1 VVETF
6 GFRLVRV
13 KQDFGSL
20 ITRDLMPTK
29 TDRILSYL
37 PGTFRALLP
46 VTGQPSA
53 LHAIANAVGG
63 ELQQGENKLAEVMLS
78 HWVDTADRNAA
89 DIADLAQIAA
99 LYGLAPQ
106 EDEELEPFRRHL
118 KRYVRTFIEGTVT
131 VQGVLRVAAEALG
144 LEIADGYEDL
154 DTWWKR
160 PTPEEIFPAFDARD
174 AAAHVLGFPY
184 AVDRGEPAKPARLIG
199 TPDLSSGVTLPTGAV
214 LYLQVD
220 GAETQTIHLVPT
232 GADPHVTLVQLVERI
247 NAVFQPLIGHDVA
260 ASDGLHLI
268 ITSPSFGPSSRL
280 EFEEG
285 SGEAGPFVMGLPP
298 LTYFGQPAYAA
309 SITGSVDLNG
319 DLDLRA
325 TRYLRLAVNGGPA
338 IEVDCG
344 GATPGHRMVEEVCD
358 AINALAGGA
367 LASVI
372 ESVGAKYL
380 RLTSPTAGNDSSLA
394 FLPAP
399 GQDAAN
405 RLFGPHNP
413 VYLGSDEVP
422 AEVFSP
428 DHSVGGNSG
437 ASVNLSV
444 RYNLRLSID
453 DSVAIT
459 VNCAGLVPG
468 ETDLDEVANAINA
481 AFGPTLGSDI
491 ARRVGR
497 RLRLVSPSTGD
508 FSQIRFETPDEAD
521 ATELLFG
528 LPPRLRR
535 GSAPTAARLVGKKE
549 IDEVNLL
556 GRYLLNVRVDGAPPV
571 LVDLRHGVANS
582 RQAILNDL
590 VHAIEAQLGDDT
602 ATDDGLHL
610 ILASPTIGSGSSL
623 EIIPFEVLARQ
634 NYVSRA
640 FISDEAAQAI
650 FGAHRAKAVGI
661 AATRARLIGQPDL
674 SHGVDLRQNSHIRLS
689 VDGHDFE
696 DIPCAGPRP
705 RATLL
710 EEIVAAINAQWQ
722 PILHSDVAFSDGRH
736 LILASPSEG
745 AASSLRFE
753 PPQAFDALEQLL
765 GLPPVTTFG
774 AASSSV
780 TLVGLTDLSTGVDL
794 PAHAAIK
801 IGRDEAA
808 PVEIALTDDVPTHLA
823 LTEIVVAISL
833 AMGSGFASEN
843 GLHLILLSAKQG
855 AASRIELAAPAGT
868 DVTALLFG
876 FPAPRLYTGTDA
888 QAAILLGQVA
898 LVGEKDLTVRRFLR
912 IGVDGKPPLDI
923 DCAAADPAK
932 TELDDIVARINAV
945 LKADVASAAGDFLKL
960 QSPTA
965 GPSSRLTL
973 ERYTGGDARSLL
985 FGEIPAETTGIAPT
999 PASLTSPISLTAG
1012 VDLSQRSVLRIA
1024 VDGGRPFDVTVSG
1037 AAPEQ
1042 TFFTEIVAAI
1052 DAASPGLAS
1061 SVELD
1066 QLRLTSPTAG
1076 PTSSVEV
1083 LPLRAIELI
1092 EYLPQPAEIVA
1103 SSLRHGDTWNV
1114 DNDGVGEIYG
1124 EIWLYAPSGASGPM
1138 LVNEASRWQVS
1149 LLTAF
1154 RPGERAHIWSD
1165 LARGLLAERI
1175 AVDGQVL
1182 PIPPDEISAG
1192 PLGGVAFVPFPAN
1205 VNEWL
1210 LTASSVGAA
1219 RLHLN
1224 NPLASRLVSLHSFV
1238 SSPGQPAIAVN
1249 VTEAAAIPEMPTLPG
1264 DGPLPDNGTSVRLV
1278 GKLTLTAGQW
1288 QLRDGTLILAR
1299 LRNGLPGGL
1308 MATRNRI
1315 VAVQGPFF
1323 AAEPPETHPLLIVEQ
1338 VDCLF
1343 DVTISADSGVVE
1355 SFPGVTIGS
1364 PADDPN
1370 ELAWQVRTSQLVR
1383 ADVLDKAGVLR
1394 LPRGRSRF
1402 RYLDCLVDRFNQCV
1416 FGGKK
1421 FPGGARFAGGICQQR
1436 ARFNLSRFA
1445 YSPPEG
1451 EMAVFDSA
1459 TPYDGLPVEIR
1470 FAWSSHRPG
1479 TMQVRLPADL
1489 PSRFGDC
1496 FNQARFS
1503 RRSTLPEMFEH
1514 AVTEPAPE
1522 KEPRHI
1528 VNLINDEATGSQLVQ
1543 AQVVPRVPLGWAA
1556 QTIPFRKARPL
1567 TLGSEETPARIYL
1580 LDPDVDGFI
1589 ELRARSEGDYGN
1601 SITVAVRKSGPALF
1615 DISVAFNGSRF
1626 DSARQTVA
1634 GPDLP
1639 ELVLDLLKPAPVGV
1653 RQAKS
1658 AGVQVQVT
1666 RGGVEHAV

>member
-1 VVETF
+1 
-6 GFRLVRV
+6 
-13 KQDFGSL
+13 
-20 ITRDLMPTK
+20 MPTK

-46 VTGQPSA
+46 VTGQASA
-53 LHAIANAVGG
+53 LYATANAVGG

-89 DIADLAQIAA
+89 ETGDLRQIADLAQIAA

-106 EDEELEPFRRHL
+106 DDEELEPFRRHL

-131 VQGVLRVAAEALG
+131 VQGILRIAAEALG
-144 LEIADGYEDL
+144 LEIADSYEDI

-160 PTPEEIFPAFDARD
+160 PTPEEILPAFDARD

-184 AVDRGEPAKPARLIG
+184 AVDRGEPAKPARLAG
-199 TPDLSSGVTLPTGAV
+199 TPDLSAGVTLQTGAV

-220 GAETQTIHLVPT
+220 GAETQTVYLVPS
-232 GADPHVTLVQLVERI
+232 GADPHVTLAQLVERI

-260 ASDGLHLI
+260 STDGLHLL

-285 SGEAGPFVMGLPP
+285 SGEAGPLVMGLPP

-309 SITGSVDLNG
+309 SITGSADLNG

-325 TRYLRLAVNGGPA
+325 TRYLRLAVDGGPA

-344 GATPGHRMVEEVCD
+344 GATPGHRTVEEVRD
-358 AINALAGGA
+358 AINALAGGT
-367 LASVI
+367 LAAVI
-372 ESVGAKYL
+372 ESVGVKYL
-380 RLTSPTAGNDSSLA
+380 RLASPTTGNDSAIA

-428 DHSVGGNSG
+428 DHSVDG
-437 ASVNLSV
+437 VNLSV
-444 RYNLRLSID
+444 RYNLRLSVD
-453 DSVAIT
+453 DSVAVTI
-459 VNCAGLVPG
+459 NCAGLVPG
-468 ETDLDEVANAINA
+468 ETGLDEVANAINA
-481 AFGPTLGSDI
+481 AFGPTFGSDV

-556 GRYLLNVRVDGAPPV
+556 GRYLLNVRLDGAPPV
-571 LVDLRHGVANS
+571 LVDLRQGVANP
-582 RQAILNDL
+582 RQAILNEL
-590 VHAIEAQLGDDT
+590 VHAVEAQLGDDT

-610 ILASPTIGSGSSL
+610 ILASPTIGSGSSI
-623 EIIPFEVLARQ
+623 EISPFEVFTRQ

-640 FISDEAAQAI
+640 FISGEAAQAI
-650 FGAHRAKAVGI
+650 FGAHRAKAVGV
-661 AATRARLIGQPDL
+661 AATRARLVGQPDL

-689 VDGHDFE
+689 VDGHGFE

-710 EEIVAAINAQWQ
+710 EEIVAAINAKWQ
-722 PILHSDVAFSDGRH
+722 PIVHSDVAFSDGRH

-753 PPQAFDALEQLL
+753 PPQAFDALDQLL

-774 AASSSV
+774 AAVNSV
-780 TLVGLTDLSTGVDL
+780 TLVGLTDLSAGVDL

-801 IGRDEAA
+801 IGRDETA
-808 PVEIALTDDVPTHLA
+808 PVEITLTGDDPAHLA

-833 AMGSGFASEN
+833 AMGSGVASEN

-868 DVTALLFG
+868 DVTPLLFG
-876 FPAPRLYTGTDA
+876 FPAPRAYTGTDA
-888 QAAILLGQVA
+888 QAATLLGQVA
-898 LVGEKDLTVRRFLR
+898 LVGEKDLMARRFLR
-912 IGVDGKPPLDI
+912 IGVDGKPALDI

-932 TELDDIVARINAV
+932 TELEDIVARINAA
-945 LKADVASAAGDFLKL
+945 LKADVASAAGDFLQL
-960 QSPTA
+960 QSPTT

-973 ERYTGGDARSLL
+973 EHYTGGDARALL
-985 FGEIPAETTGIAPT
+985 FGDVPAETSGVDPT
-999 PASLTSPISLTAG
+999 PATLTSPISLTAG
-1012 VDLSQRSVLRIA
+1012 ADLSQRSVLRIR

-1042 TFFTEIVAAI
+1042 TFVNEIVAAI
-1052 DAASPGLAS
+1052 DAATPGVAS
-1061 SVELD
+1061 AVELD

-1092 EYLPQPAEIVA
+1092 EYLPQPAEIIA
-1103 SSLRHGDTWNV
+1103 PTLRHGDTWNV
-1114 DNDGVGEIYG
+1114 NNDGVGETYG
-1124 EIWLYAPSGASGPM
+1124 EIWLYAPSGAAGPM

-1154 RPGERAHIWSD
+1154 RPGERAHIWHD
-1165 LARGLLAERI
+1165 LARGLQAER
-1175 AVDGQVL
+1175 VDADGL
-1182 PIPPDEISAG
+1182 FHPIPPGEISAG
-1192 PLGGVAFVPFPAN
+1192 PLGGAAFVPFPEN
-1205 VNEWL
+1205 VTEWL
-1210 LTASSVGAA
+1210 LTGSSVGAA
-1219 RLHLN
+1219 YLQLN
-1224 NPLASRLVSLHSFV
+1224 NPLASRLVSLHAFI
-1238 SSPGQPAIAVN
+1238 SSPSQPAIAVN
-1249 VTEAAAIPEMPTLPG
+1249 VTEAAEIPDMPAFPG
-1264 DGPLPDNGTSVRLV
+1264 DGPLPDNGSPARLV

-1288 QLRDGTLILAR
+1288 QLQNGNLILAH

-1308 MATRNRI
+1308 MATRDRV

-1323 AAEPPETHPLLIVEQ
+1323 AAEPPETQPLMIVEQ

-1343 DVTISADSGVVE
+1343 DVTISDDSGLVE
-1355 SFPGVTIGS
+1355 TFPGVTIGDMADS
-1364 PADDPN
+1364 PG

-1383 ADVLDKAGVLR
+1383 ADVLDKANVLR
-1394 LPRGRSRF
+1394 LPRGRSCF

-1421 FPGGARFAGGICQQR
+1421 FAGAAANFAAAHFAGGICQRR
-1436 ARFNLSRFA
+1436 ARFNLGRFA

-1503 RRSTLPEMFEH
+1503 RRSTLPELFEH
-1514 AVTEPAPE
+1514 AVTEPEPE
-1522 KEPRHI
+1522 EEPRHI
-1528 VNLINDEATGSQLVQ
+1528 VSLINDEATGSQLVK

-1556 QTIPFRKARPL
+1556 QTIPFRQPRPL

-1601 SITVAVRKSGPALF
+1601 SISVAVRKSGPALF
-1615 DISVAFNGSRF
+1615 DVSVTYNGSRF
-1626 DSARQTVA
+1626 DSARLAVA

-1639 ELVLDLLKPAPVGV
+1639 ELVLDILKPAPVGV